1 MSNLRNKKRS
11 LKAFPLSNETVL
23 LYPMNR
29 IEKLGGNLSWTEAVF
44 S

>member
-29 IEKLGGNLSWTEAVF
+29 IEKVGVNLSWSGVVF